1 MKVLKLKQ
9 ILCTARLGHIPH
21 RLCDYCTEGT
31 LNFPRSAFESGIER
45 GSANEW
51 GLEKQLKVD

>member
-21 RLCDYCTEGT
+21 RLCDYCKPEGT
-31 LNFPRSAFESGIER
+31 LNFPRSTFESGIER
-45 GSANEW
+45 GSAIEW
-51 GLEKQLKVD
+51 GIGKTTKS